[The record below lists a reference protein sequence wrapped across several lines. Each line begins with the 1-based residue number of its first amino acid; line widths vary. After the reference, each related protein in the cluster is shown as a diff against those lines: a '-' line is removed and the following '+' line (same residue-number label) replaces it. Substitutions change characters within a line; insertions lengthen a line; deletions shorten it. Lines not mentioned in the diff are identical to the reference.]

1 MNILN
6 QEQGENWTLANGD
19 CIEVLN
25 SLPENS
31 IHLSIF
37 SPPYASLYTY
47 SNSDRDL
54 GNSVNDRQFYE
65 HFAHVVAGLHRVTKP
80 GRIVCV
86 DVMNIPAMKERDG
99 YIGLKDF
106 RGDVIREFQGNEA
119 AEMDRAICHVRRRA
133 IEANENGDANRC
145 EKLNRVAFL
154 IEQELL
160 ANPGHKGFIFHSEH
174 CAWKDP
180 LIEAT
185 RTKALGLMHKQLCK
199 DSTRSRAGIPQ
210 YLLAFRKDGENQEPV
225 AHIDGLTEFAGENP
239 PIHGNLSHERWRRY
253 ASPVWMDINFSNTLN
268 ARAARDHEDERHVCP
283 MALDLIERAITLWSN
298 PGDVVFDPFSG
309 VGSTGYQA
317 IKMGRKFVGS
327 ELKQSYFAQAC
338 KNIASAKSSQTAL
351 F

>member
-6 QEQGENWTLANGD
+6 QAQGENWTLANGD

-54 GNSVNDRQFYE
+54 GNSVNDDQFYE

-106 RGDVIREFQGNEA
+106 RGDVIRAFQKA
-119 AEMDRAICHVRRRA
+119 
-133 IEANENGDANRC
+133 
-145 EKLNRVAFL
+145 
-154 IEQELL
+154 
-160 ANPGHKGFIFHSEH
+160 GFIFHSEH

-210 YLLAFRKDGENQEPV
+210 YLLAFRKDGENPEPV
-225 AHIDGLTEFAGENP
+225 AHIDGLTEFCGENP

-268 ARAARDHEDERHVCP
+268 AKAARDNEDERHVCP
-283 MALDLIERAITLWSN
+283 MALDLIERAIQLWSN

-317 IKMGRKFVGS
+317 IKMRRKFIGA
-327 ELKQSYFAQAC
+327 ELKQSYFAQAV
-338 KNIASAKSSQTAL
+338 KNLESAKASQGGL
-351 F
+351 FADMDAA

>member
-6 QEQGENWTLANGD
+6 QTEGDNWTIANGD

-54 GNSVNDRQFYE
+54 GNSVNDAQFYD
-65 HFAHVVAGLHRVTKP
+65 HFAYVVDGLHRVTKP

-106 RGDVIREFQGNEA
+106 RGDVIRAFQKAG
-119 AEMDRAICHVRRRA
+119 MV
-133 IEANENGDANRC
+133 
-145 EKLNRVAFL
+145 
-154 IEQELL
+154 
-160 ANPGHKGFIFHSEH
+160 FHSEH
-174 CAWKDP
+174 CVWKDP

-210 YLLAFRKDGENQEPV
+210 YLLAFRKDGENTEPV
-225 AHIDGLTEFAGENP
+225 AHINGLTEFAGENQ
-239 PIHGNLSHERWRRY
+239 PIHGTLSHERWRRY

-268 ARAARDHEDERHVCP
+268 AKAARDNEDERHICP
-283 MALDLIERAITLWSN
+283 MALDMIERAIQLWSN
-298 PGDVVFDPFSG
+298 PGDIILDPFSG
-309 VGSTGYQA
+309 IGSTGYQA
-317 IKMGRKFVGS
+317 VRMGRKFIGS
-327 ELKQSYFAQAC
+327 ELKKSYYDQAVRNLRDAAAYQGGLFAEA
-338 KNIASAKSSQTAL
+338 A
-351 F
+351 

>member
-6 QEQGENWTLANGD
+6 QAQGDNWTLANGD

-54 GNSVNDRQFYE
+54 GNSVNDDQFYE

-106 RGDVIREFQGNEA
+106 RGDVIRAFQKA
-119 AEMDRAICHVRRRA
+119 
-133 IEANENGDANRC
+133 
-145 EKLNRVAFL
+145 
-154 IEQELL
+154 
-160 ANPGHKGFIFHSEH
+160 GFIFHSEH

-210 YLLAFRKDGENQEPV
+210 YLLAFRKDGENLEPV
-225 AHIDGLTEFAGENP
+225 AHIDGLTEFCGENP

-268 ARAARDHEDERHVCP
+268 AKAAREDEDERHVCP

-317 IKMGRKFVGS
+317 IKMGRKFIGS
-327 ELKQSYFAQAC
+327 ELKQSYFAQAV
-338 KNIASAKSSQTAL
+338 KNLESAKASQGGL
-351 F
+351 FADMDTKAA

>member
-6 QEQGENWTLANGD
+6 QAQGENWTLANGD

-54 GNSVNDRQFYE
+54 GNSVNDDQFYE

-106 RGDVIREFQGNEA
+106 RGDVIRAFQKA
-119 AEMDRAICHVRRRA
+119 
-133 IEANENGDANRC
+133 
-145 EKLNRVAFL
+145 
-154 IEQELL
+154 
-160 ANPGHKGFIFHSEH
+160 GFIFHSEH

-199 DSTRSRAGIPQ
+199 DSARSRAGIPQ
-210 YLLAFRKDGENQEPV
+210 YLLAFRKDGENPEPV
-225 AHIDGLTEFAGENP
+225 AHIDGLTEFCGENP

-268 ARAARDHEDERHVCP
+268 AKAARDNEDERHVCP
-283 MALDLIERAITLWSN
+283 MALDLIERAIQLWSN
-298 PGDVVFDPFSG
+298 PDDVVFDPFSG

-317 IKMGRKFVGS
+317 IKMGRKFIGS
-327 ELKQSYFAQAC
+327 ELKQSYFDQAC
-338 KNIASAKSSQTAL
+338 KNIESAKSNQTGL

>member
-6 QEQGENWTLANGD
+6 QAQGENWTLANGD

-54 GNSVNDRQFYE
+54 GNSINDDQFYE
-65 HFAHVVAGLHRVTKP
+65 HFAYVVAGLHRVTKP

-106 RGDVIREFQGNEA
+106 RGDVIRAFQKA
-119 AEMDRAICHVRRRA
+119 
-133 IEANENGDANRC
+133 
-145 EKLNRVAFL
+145 
-154 IEQELL
+154 
-160 ANPGHKGFIFHSEH
+160 GFIFHSEH

-210 YLLAFRKDGENQEPV
+210 YLLAFRKDGENPEPV
-225 AHIDGLTEFAGENP
+225 AHIDGLTEFCGENP

-268 ARAARDHEDERHVCP
+268 AKAARDNEDERHVCP
-283 MALDLIERAITLWSN
+283 MALDLIERAIQLWSN

-338 KNIASAKSSQTAL
+338 KNIESAKANQGGL
-351 F
+351 FMDAA

>member
-6 QEQGENWTLANGD
+6 QAQGENWTLANGD

-54 GNSVNDRQFYE
+54 GNSVNDEQFYE

-106 RGDVIREFQGNEA
+106 RGDVIRAFQK
-119 AEMDRAICHVRRRA
+119 V
-133 IEANENGDANRC
+133 
-145 EKLNRVAFL
+145 
-154 IEQELL
+154 
-160 ANPGHKGFIFHSEH
+160 GFIFHSEH

-210 YLLAFRKDGENQEPV
+210 YMLAFRKDGENKDPV

-338 KNIASAKSSQTAL
+338 KNIESAKSSQTAL

>member
-6 QEQGENWTLANGD
+6 QAQGENWTLANGD

-54 GNSVNDRQFYE
+54 GNSVNDDQFYE

-106 RGDVIREFQGNEA
+106 RGDVIRAFQKA
-119 AEMDRAICHVRRRA
+119 
-133 IEANENGDANRC
+133 
-145 EKLNRVAFL
+145 
-154 IEQELL
+154 
-160 ANPGHKGFIFHSEH
+160 GFIFHSEH

-210 YLLAFRKDGENQEPV
+210 YLLAFRKDGENPEPV
-225 AHIDGLTEFAGENP
+225 AHIDGLTEFCGENP

-268 ARAARDHEDERHVCP
+268 AKAARDNEDERHVCP
-283 MALDLIERAITLWSN
+283 MALDLIERAIHLWSN

-338 KNIASAKSSQTAL
+338 KNIESAKANQGGL
-351 F
+351 FMDGA

>member
-6 QEQGENWTLANGD
+6 QAQGENWTLANGD

-54 GNSVNDRQFYE
+54 GNSVNDDQFYE

-106 RGDVIREFQGNEA
+106 RGDVIRAFQKA
-119 AEMDRAICHVRRRA
+119 
-133 IEANENGDANRC
+133 
-145 EKLNRVAFL
+145 
-154 IEQELL
+154 
-160 ANPGHKGFIFHSEH
+160 GFIFHSEH

-210 YLLAFRKDGENQEPV
+210 YLLAFRKDGENPEPV
-225 AHIDGLTEFAGENP
+225 AHIDGLTEFCGENP

-268 ARAARDHEDERHVCP
+268 AKAARDNEDERHVCP
-283 MALDLIERAITLWSN
+283 MALDLIERAIHLWSN

-338 KNIASAKSSQTAL
+338 KNIESAKANQGGL
-351 F
+351 FMDAE

>member
-6 QEQGENWTLANGD
+6 QAQGENWTLANGD

-54 GNSVNDRQFYE
+54 GNSVNDDQFYE

-106 RGDVIREFQGNEA
+106 RGDVIRAFQKA
-119 AEMDRAICHVRRRA
+119 
-133 IEANENGDANRC
+133 
-145 EKLNRVAFL
+145 
-154 IEQELL
+154 
-160 ANPGHKGFIFHSEH
+160 GFIFHSEH

-210 YLLAFRKDGENQEPV
+210 YLLAFRKDGEN
-225 AHIDGLTEFAGENP
+225 P

-268 ARAARDHEDERHVCP
+268 AKAARDNEDERHVCP
-283 MALDLIERAITLWSN
+283 MALDLIERAIHLWSN

-338 KNIASAKSSQTAL
+338 KNIESAKANQGGL
-351 F
+351 FMDAA

>member
-6 QEQGENWTLANGD
+6 QAQGENWTLANGD

-54 GNSVNDRQFYE
+54 GNSVNDDQFYE

-106 RGDVIREFQGNEA
+106 RGDVIRAFQKA
-119 AEMDRAICHVRRRA
+119 
-133 IEANENGDANRC
+133 
-145 EKLNRVAFL
+145 
-154 IEQELL
+154 
-160 ANPGHKGFIFHSEH
+160 GFIFHSEH

-210 YLLAFRKDGENQEPV
+210 YLLAFRKDGENPEPV
-225 AHIDGLTEFAGENP
+225 AHIDGLTEFCGENP

-268 ARAARDHEDERHVCP
+268 AKAARDNEDERHVCP
-283 MALDLIERAITLWSN
+283 MALDLIERAIQLWSN

-338 KNIASAKSSQTAL
+338 KNIGSAKANQGGL
-351 F
+351 FMDAA

>member
-6 QEQGENWTLANGD
+6 QAQGENWTLANGD
-19 CIEVLN
+19 CIEVLK

-54 GNSVNDRQFYE
+54 GNSVNDDQFYE

-106 RGDVIREFQGNEA
+106 RGDVIRAFQKA
-119 AEMDRAICHVRRRA
+119 
-133 IEANENGDANRC
+133 
-145 EKLNRVAFL
+145 
-154 IEQELL
+154 
-160 ANPGHKGFIFHSEH
+160 GFIFHSEH

-210 YLLAFRKDGENQEPV
+210 YLLAFRKDGENPEPV
-225 AHIDGLTEFAGENP
+225 AHIDGLTEFCGENP

-268 ARAARDHEDERHVCP
+268 AKAARDNEDERHVCP
-283 MALDLIERAITLWSN
+283 MALDLIERAIHLWSN

-338 KNIASAKSSQTAL
+338 KNIESAKANQGGL
-351 F
+351 FMDAA

>member
-6 QEQGENWTLANGD
+6 QAQGENWTLANGD

-54 GNSVNDRQFYE
+54 GNSVNDDQFYE

-106 RGDVIREFQGNEA
+106 RGDVIRAFQKA
-119 AEMDRAICHVRRRA
+119 
-133 IEANENGDANRC
+133 
-145 EKLNRVAFL
+145 
-154 IEQELL
+154 
-160 ANPGHKGFIFHSEH
+160 GFIFHSEH

-210 YLLAFRKDGENQEPV
+210 YLLAFRKDGENPEPV
-225 AHIDGLTEFAGENP
+225 AHIDGLTEFCGENP

-253 ASPVWMDINFSNTLN
+253 ASPVWMDINFRNTLN
-268 ARAARDHEDERHVCP
+268 AKAARDNEDERHVCP
-283 MALDLIERAITLWSN
+283 MALDLIERAIHLWSN

-338 KNIASAKSSQTAL
+338 KNIESAKANQGGL
-351 F
+351 FMDAA